1 MVGLAVARALSE
13 RFREVVVVEKD
24 VLASDAPEHRRG
36 VQQSYHIHNLTLR
49 GQQELDELFPGFTE
63 EAVRLGAVRLDH
75 GRDVA
80 RCTDVGFCPL
90 FETGFVALAATRA
103 LLEFAER
110 RRFRALAENVR
121 LLDGTRLEQL
131 ITEGSGAS
139 TRAVGV
145 TTDHPQH
152 REIRADLVVDCS
164 GRAAL
169 WRRWFEERGLPL
181 PKETL
186 VDSRCG
192 YVSRFYKVRADSPYL
207 NKAMTVDVLFPHRP
221 QWGVISPLEG
231 GQWVVTLGGF
241 NEQYP
246 PNDEPSFAAFGERFQ
261 TPLFQEWLS
270 HAEPVTPVRTF
281 RRLEM
286 RWNHFERTSPAL
298 KNFLAVGDSAWAYNP
313 LYGQGMSI
321 GVTCA
326 RILRDVLRKD
336 DDLDTLARRFYP
348 AAKKFAFP
356 AWESTALLD
365 LAWPGTHG
373 KRPWYTELVRRMG
386 HTFLRA
392 CQYEDDV
399 FVALLQALH
408 MVKQPLQLMTP
419 KVLLGMA
426 RYYLRRVTARLPPMD
441 LTRLPERT
449 TSAAVKNALP
459 EKARKAA

>member
-13 RFREVVVVEKD
+13 RFREVVVIEKD
-24 VLASDAPEHRRG
+24 VLSKDAPEHRRG
-36 VQQSYHIHNLTLR
+36 VQQSYHIHNLTMR
-49 GQQELDELFPGFTE
+49 GQRELDELFPGFTA
-63 EAVRLGAVRLDH
+63 EALRLGAVRLDH

-90 FETGFVALAATRA
+90 FETGFEALAATRA
-103 LLEFAER
+103 LMEFAER
-110 RRFRALAENVR
+110 QRFRALAKNITMLE
-121 LLDGTRLEQL
+121 GTRLERL
-131 ITEGSGAS
+131 LSEGTGRD

-145 TTDHPQH
+145 LTDHAE
-152 REIRADLVVDCS
+152 RKEIRAQLVVDCS
-164 GRAAL
+164 GRACL
-169 WRRWFEERGLPL
+169 WKGWFQERELPM

-192 YVSRFYKVRADSPYL
+192 YASRFYRVRADSPYL
-207 NKAMTVDVLFPHRP
+207 NKAMTIDGLFPHRP
-221 QWGVISPLEG
+221 QWGVISPLENN
-231 GQWVVTLGGF
+231 QWVVTIGGF

-246 PNDEPSFAAFGERFQ
+246 PTDEAGFASFGERFQ
-261 TPLFQEWLS
+261 TPLFQEWLT
-270 HAEPVTPVRTF
+270 HAEPITPVRTF

-286 RWNHFERTSPAL
+286 RWNHFERTPPAM
-298 KNFLAVGDSAWAYNP
+298 KGFLAVGDSVWAYNP

-326 RILRDVLRKD
+326 RILRDVLRRD
-336 DDLDTLARRFYP
+336 AELDTLARRFYP

-365 LAWPGTHG
+365 LAWPGTQG
-373 KRPWYTELVRRMG
+373 ARPWYTELSRRLG

-399 FVALLQALH
+399 FMALLQALH

-426 RYYLRRVTARLPPMD
+426 RYYLRRVTSRLPPMD
-441 LTRLPERT
+441 LTRLPEHGPSPR
-449 TSAAVKNALP
+449 NALP
-459 EKARKAA
+459 AKASEAA